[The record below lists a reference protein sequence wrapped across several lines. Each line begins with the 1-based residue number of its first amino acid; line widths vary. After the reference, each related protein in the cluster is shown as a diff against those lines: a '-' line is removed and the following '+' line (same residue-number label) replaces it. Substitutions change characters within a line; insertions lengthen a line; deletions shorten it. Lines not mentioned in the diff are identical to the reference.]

1 MTRGQGKFLTLPAA
15 LAFAATSLPISA
27 VGVAMSVYLPRH
39 FASHLGLDLALV
51 GTAFF
56 IVRMIDIP
64 VDGLLGWG
72 MDKTRTAIGRYRLWT
87 LLGAPFLMAGVYFL
101 FMAPAG
107 VSQTY
112 LIVWVLVLYVGNSML
127 DLSHRAW
134 AATLAPKYNDR
145 SRLFGI
151 LAAVGVLGSASV
163 IAIPILSEARG
174 VSDASNVQI
183 MGWFILA
190 LAPLATA
197 LVVLTTPE
205 HIAPSVHGQDFR
217 MRDYWSL
224 IARPSFLRI
233 VFADLCLS
241 FGPGWM
247 SAIYL
252 FYFTD
257 SRGFTTGQ
265 ASVLLATYILAGIVG
280 GPLIGRIATKFSKHR
295 TLMAA
300 TTGYALTLL
309 TFPFL
314 PKGILVAA
322 LVPLFIAGVFASG
335 FNLLGRAMTAD
346 VSDEVRLEGGQERA
360 GLLFAIT
367 TMTTKISG
375 ALSIG
380 VTFWVLA
387 QVGYDADEQARN
399 SAAAI
404 KNLEY
409 VFLAG
414 PVFFV
419 MLGGLCMLGYK
430 LGAER
435 HADIRRQLDERDAL
449 YDEAPIIET
458 LTLEPAVPTPP
469 GRRT

>member
-1 MTRGQGKFLTLPAA
+1 M
-15 LAFAATSLPISA
+15 AFAATSLPISA
-27 VGVAMSVYLPRH
+27 VGLAMAVYLPRH
-39 FASHLGLDLALV
+39 FASHLGLDLAVV

-64 VDGLLGWG
+64 IDGLLGWG
-72 MDKTRTAIGRYRLWT
+72 MDKTRTPIGRYRVWT

-107 VSQTY
+107 ISQTY
-112 LIVWVLVLYVGNSML
+112 LIFWVLVLYMGNSML

-134 AATLAPKYNDR
+134 AATLAPQYNDR
-145 SRLFGI
+145 SRLYGV
-151 LAAVGVLGSASV
+151 LAAVGVLGGASV
-163 IAIPILSEARG
+163 IAIPIVSEARG
-174 VSDASNVQI
+174 VSDAGNVLI
-183 MGWFILA
+183 MGWWILL

-205 HIAPSVHGQDFR
+205 RVAPNIKGQEFR
-217 MRDYWSL
+217 LRDYWAL
-224 IARPSFLRI
+224 LTRPTFARI
-233 VFADLCLS
+233 VLSDLCLS

-265 ASVLLATYILAGIVG
+265 ASALLATYVLAGI
-280 GPLIGRIATKFSKHR
+280 IGAPTIAKIATKFSKHR

-300 TTGYALTLL
+300 TTGYSLTLM

-314 PKGILVAA
+314 PKGELLVHM
-322 LVPLFIAGVFASG
+322 VPLFFAGAFASG
-335 FNLLGRAMTAD
+335 FTLLGRAMTAD
-346 VSDEVRLEGGQERA
+346 ISDEVRLDGGIERS

-367 TMTTKISG
+367 TMTTKIAG

-387 QVGYDADEQARN
+387 QVGYNAGEGVKNTAE
-399 SAAAI
+399 AI
-404 KNLEY
+404 RNLEVVY
-409 VFLAG
+409 LAG
-414 PVFFV
+414 PIFFV
-419 MLGGLCMLGYK
+419 LLGGLCVLGYK
-430 LGAER
+430 LSPER
-435 HADIRRQLDERDAL
+435 HAQIRRQLDERDAL
-449 YDEAPIIET
+449 YDEAPIMES
-458 LTLEPAVPTPP
+458 LTLEPAVPAPT
-469 GRRT
+469 GKGG